1 MADTQHVLDILS
13 QIHFN
18 KFGFRRL
25 GKQSPKSC
33 ITLSTPA
40 VSDQFITS
48 HLISF
53 YCLTMMTGYNART
66 DASKMNLDD

>member
-1 MADTQHVLDILS
+1 MAGTQHVLGILS
-13 QIHFN
+13 QIRFN

-25 GKQSPKSC
+25 GKQSPKNRTTS
-33 ITLSTPA
+33 STPA
-40 VSDQFITS
+40 VSDQFIPS

-53 YCLTMMTGYNART
+53 YCLTMMTGYHART